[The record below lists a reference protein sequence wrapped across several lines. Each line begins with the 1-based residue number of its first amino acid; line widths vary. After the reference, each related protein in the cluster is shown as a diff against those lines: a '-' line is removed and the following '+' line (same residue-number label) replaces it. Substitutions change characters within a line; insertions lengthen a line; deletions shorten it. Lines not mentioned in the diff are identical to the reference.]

1 MAWFCPRPADGHTGT
16 HSQIPACLSG
26 CSRDPLRVC
35 ASAVTSSTLPST
47 CEGRFR
53 EGSRACC
60 ADCRKSDRA
69 RCAVGQVWEG
79 DGVVKAGRVLL
90 GATKPSESAPGSI
103 RGDYCIDVGRN
114 ICHGSDSV
122 ESATAEIK
130 LWFSDAELCDWKSH
144 SEPWI
149 YE

>member
-1 MAWFCPRPADGHTGT
+1 M
-16 HSQIPACLSG
+16 
-26 CSRDPLRVC
+26 
-35 ASAVTSSTLPST
+35 
-47 CEGRFR
+47 R
-53 EGSRACC
+53 E
-60 ADCRKSDRA
+60 
-69 RCAVGQVWEG
+69 QVWEG
-79 DGVVKAGRVLL
+79 DGVVKAGRTLL

-114 ICHGSDSV
+114 ICHGSDAV
-122 ESATAEIK
+122 ESANKEIA

>member
-1 MAWFCPRPADGHTGT
+1 MCP
-16 HSQIPACLSG
+16 SL
-26 CSRDPLRVC
+26 V
-35 ASAVTSSTLPST
+35 
-47 CEGRFR
+47 RFA
-53 EGSRACC
+53 GSRACS

-69 RCAVGQVWEG
+69 RRVVGQVWEG

-144 SEPWI
+144 SEPWV

>member
-1 MAWFCPRPADGHTGT
+1 MATRAPTDR
-16 HSQIPACLSG
+16 SRRACRQARSL
-26 CSRDPLRVC
+26 DPLRVS

-47 CEGRFR
+47 CEERFA
-53 EGSRACC
+53 RAVEH
-60 ADCRKSDRA
+60 AVLFAASDRA
-69 RCAVGQVWEG
+69 RRVMGQVWEG

-144 SEPWI
+144 SESWV